1 MLFWQLNVLYSNN
14 ASDWNFRLNELT
26 DLEDFK
32 SRRKLFQVL
41 GRVTFGNESKNLQNV
56 FSSLKLWVL
65 LGLDKGVNIS
75 LKDTGKMLF
84 LYLYKKIP
92 VLSLKRSSAF
102 KIFNL
107 AKIGSVW
114 ATLDFPATRRTD
126 LFCKVLIFLH
136 PWS

>member
-65 LGLDKGVNIS
+65 LGLNKGVNIS

-84 LYLYKKIP
+84 LYLC
-92 VLSLKRSSAF
+92 LSQILVILVFHKLSCFSFTNYRHFCFLQLDRSLLQKSC
-102 KIFNL
+102 L
-107 AKIGSVW
+107 RS
-114 ATLDFPATRRTD
+114 
-126 LFCKVLIFLH
+126 
-136 PWS
+136 